1 MATANRFTTFRDP
14 EETAAFEAT
23 KAAQAKRTAPKETRK
38 VVVKP
43 KVEQTQARPAD
54 VADGD
59 EFEETN
65 DRRTQTQSRRGGRPA
80 TAGGDRGRGGRGRG
94 DRGGRGR
101 GDMQRGGRGRG
112 AGEREG
118 GRRRYEGKPR
128 EDAHPMDRKSGTGRG
143 KRDTQKGGHGKG
155 NWGTDKAAAD
165 TAQKDA
171 ADVEEKKEETTGAAA
186 SAAADDTTQDKVE
199 EKKVEEFEEVV
210 EIQDVGM
217 TLDDFL
223 AQKSANSKGLLDK
236 RAGGR
241 AHEKQVTK
249 GIEAGGND
257 KKRITTIDSK
267 LTGKDT
273 YGATAGSG
281 AEFLGFSTKDDDD
294 VGRGAAAGRGDRER
308 RDRGPRQQR
317 GGAGRGRRQGKIEVN
332 DDQFPA
338 L

>member
-1 MATANRFTTFRDP
+1 
-14 EETAAFEAT
+14 
-23 KAAQAKRTAPKETRK
+23 
-38 VVVKP
+38 
-43 KVEQTQARPAD
+43 
-54 VADGD
+54 
-59 EFEETN
+59 
-65 DRRTQTQSRRGGRPA
+65 
-80 TAGGDRGRGGRGRG
+80 
-94 DRGGRGR
+94 
-101 GDMQRGGRGRG
+101 MQRGGGRGRG

-155 NWGTDKAAAD
+155 NWGTDKGAAD
-165 TAQKDA
+165 AAQKDEIGD
-171 ADVEEKKEETTGAAA
+171 ADDKKEETTGAAT
-186 SAAADDTTQDKVE
+186 SAAAAATDDATQDKVE

-236 RAGGR
+236 RAAGR
-241 AHEKQVTK
+241 AHATNTTK
-249 GIEAGGND
+249 GIEVAGND
-257 KKRITTIDSK
+257 KKRIATIDSK

-281 AEFLGFSTKDDDD
+281 AEFLGFSTKDDED

-317 GGAGRGRRQGKIEVN
+317 GGAGRGRRQGKIEIN